1 MEILFILS
9 EVMLILS
16 IILKEKT
23 KKEIDI
29 IGFACMS
36 IVLLFCY
43 NTFVCYILTFL
54 TIPIKLWILIITNLI
69 FSILLFIDIFKNK
82 RIQRYVFNKT
92 DLIYIFIIIGIVISL
107 AYIFFGFPF
116 NINYTSADASHHYL
130 TSVKFAKEETLMPN
144 AEEDMVYGD
153 LSARK
158 PLSYVN
164 SGLLMKCFCK
174 NLDSI
179 ECYNVFVAFG
189 IFTLILIGITLYSSL
204 KKYAKNKEHTFW
216 AFLIAIICTIGYPL
230 NSFLFGFE
238 YLTMGLLI
246 LCAIIDMV
254 YYFDNEVLKL
264 TYITL
269 MFALLNFGLFC
280 SYYMFVPFV
289 YPALWIYFCIK
300 NYQKTKKLITKEVMA
315 LCVIGLLI
323 PFILGFIYCIEPNM
337 YAIFIKDSA
346 NIGGE
351 YSAHLVNSAL
361 AVNGFI
367 YINLYS
373 NMLLL
378 LPLTIYL
385 FIVDAKENKLKK
397 EGFLALLLILIIAFI
412 ELLLIGNAFGKVS
425 TYYLSKNY
433 FALWVVLAFT
443 NYKALILLSEKKK
456 FLPRIFIG
464 LYIFIAIVYTC
475 FSDVRIVET
484 TKNENENIFSVME
497 IFGANKTILRY
508 KKEEFN
514 QKELEIISYAKEN
527 LDFSKRIE
535 VVSEHKAYYW
545 FYALVGYT
553 DRDELY
559 QQRKILG
566 QKLLEIK
573 CYNVDNKIK
582 EKKLDYVIYFNKSG
596 RYKDLE
602 NKIFKN
608 AEVIYKNEAGGIV
621 KYKN

>member
-1 MEILFILS
+1 M
-9 EVMLILS
+9 
-16 IILKEKT
+16 
-23 KKEIDI
+23 
-29 IGFACMS
+29 
-36 IVLLFCY
+36 
-43 NTFVCYILTFL
+43 
-54 TIPIKLWILIITNLI
+54 
-69 FSILLFIDIFKNK
+69 
-82 RIQRYVFNKT
+82 
-92 DLIYIFIIIGIVISL
+92 
-107 AYIFFGFPF
+107 
-116 NINYTSADASHHYL
+116 
-130 TSVKFAKEETLMPN
+130 
-144 AEEDMVYGD
+144 
-153 LSARK
+153 
-158 PLSYVN
+158 
-164 SGLLMKCFCK
+164 
-174 NLDSI
+174 
-179 ECYNVFVAFG
+179 
-189 IFTLILIGITLYSSL
+189 
-204 KKYAKNKEHTFW
+204 
-216 AFLIAIICTIGYPL
+216 
-230 NSFLFGFE
+230 
-238 YLTMGLLI
+238 
-246 LCAIIDMV
+246 
-254 YYFDNEVLKL
+254 
-264 TYITL
+264 
-269 MFALLNFGLFC
+269 
-280 SYYMFVPFV
+280 
-289 YPALWIYFCIK
+289 
-300 NYQKTKKLITKEVMA
+300 
-315 LCVIGLLI
+315 
-323 PFILGFIYCIEPNM
+323 
-337 YAIFIKDSA
+337 
-346 NIGGE
+346 
-351 YSAHLVNSAL
+351 
-361 AVNGFI
+361 
-367 YINLYS
+367 
-373 NMLLL
+373 
-378 LPLTIYL
+378 
-385 FIVDAKENKLKK
+385 KK